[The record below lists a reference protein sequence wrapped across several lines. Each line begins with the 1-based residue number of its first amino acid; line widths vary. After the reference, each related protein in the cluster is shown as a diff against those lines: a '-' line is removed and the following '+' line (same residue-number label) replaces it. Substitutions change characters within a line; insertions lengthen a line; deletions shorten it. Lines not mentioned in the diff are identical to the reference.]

1 MAMKNDPSVGS
12 EDWRSRAALRIREVA
27 DLLGV
32 RPATVRRL
40 VRSGQLPALRLGRIL
55 VVPTHAL
62 RARLGELEPAVS
74 TPPLSPPATP
84 RAIKVRAARILGEL
98 RSGTGGR
105 GS

>member
-1 MAMKNDPSVGS
+1 MAIENERSVGS
-12 EDWRSRAALRIREVA
+12 KDWRSRAALRIREVA

-62 RARLGELEPAVS
+62 RSRLGELEPAAS
-74 TPPLSPPATP
+74 TPPLAPPATP

-98 RSGTGGR
+98 RSGR
-105 GS
+105 GARES